1 MLEYDL
7 AVKVIT
13 LLKIVLGLQVLTIC
27 ILGVMLADKEDWH
40 AED

>member
-13 LLKIVLGLQVLTIC
+13 LLKIVLGLQVLTTC
-27 ILGVMLADKEDWH
+27 ILGVMLADKED
-40 AED
+40 